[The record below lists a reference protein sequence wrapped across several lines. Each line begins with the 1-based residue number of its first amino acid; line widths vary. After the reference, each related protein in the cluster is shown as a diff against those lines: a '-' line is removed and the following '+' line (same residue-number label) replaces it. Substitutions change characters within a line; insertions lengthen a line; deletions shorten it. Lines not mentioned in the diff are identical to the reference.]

1 MDKKYRIGIDLRD
14 LKKARTGTYTYLN
27 EIVKSFSK
35 MQNTDTEIILLNYP
49 FNVYTGKNYLLKIAE
64 HLLFFIWKQLA
75 LPLLCIHYKCNVLF
89 CTDYFLPLIKF
100 KTKYYSV
107 FHDCFF
113 FDHPQYY
120 NPIWL
125 ASFKTIGIGAAK
137 KADGII
143 VPSVYVKNRLSAI
156 KPSLQ
161 NKITVVYEGHADFSS
176 LNEQPLSATEWNL
189 ISGFINNRKYI
200 LYVGTLDKRKNL
212 ERLIQAFQKVLNTN
226 HQACLVIAG
235 SSPAYKGSD
244 QSKQLKK
251 ILQEKQLQ
259 HSILLTGRVQ
269 QLTLKKLYENASLLV
284 QPSTDEGFGLPIVEA
299 MHFELPFAAA
309 NNTAMP
315 EIGGNAGMYFDPY
328 NIDAMANAITA
339 LLENNTLKKELIQN
353 ANGIKERYNWD
364 LAARQIM
371 DIFMSK

>member
-1 MDKKYRIGIDLRD
+1 MEKKYRIGIDVRD
-14 LKKARTGTYTYLN
+14 LKKAKTGTYTYLN
-27 EIVKSFSK
+27 EITKSFRK
-35 MQNTDTEIILLNYP
+35 MQNKDTEIILLNCP
-49 FNVYTGKNYLLKIAE
+49 FQVYTGKNYLLKIVE
-64 HLLFFIWKQLA
+64 HILFFIWKQLA
-75 LPLLCIHYKCNVLF
+75 LPLLCIHHKCNVLL
-89 CTDYFLPLIKF
+89 CTDYFLPLIRF
-100 KTKYYSV
+100 KTKYYTV

-113 FDHPQYY
+113 FDHPEYY

-125 ASFKTIGIGAAK
+125 ASFKTLGIWAAK

-143 VPSVYVKNRLSAI
+143 VPSAYVKNRLATI

-176 LNEQPLSATEWNL
+176 LNEQPLTETEWNL
-189 ISGFINNRKYI
+189 ICGFINNRKYI

-212 ERLIQAFQKVLNTN
+212 EKLIQAFEKVMHCNNQT
-226 HQACLVIAG
+226 CLVIAG

-251 ILQEKQLQ
+251 ILKEKQLQ

-269 QLTLKKLYENASLLV
+269 QLTLKKLYEHASLLA

-299 MHFELPFAAA
+299 IHFGLPFAAA

-315 EIGGNAGMYFDPY
+315 EIGGDGGVYFDPY
-328 NIDAMANAITA
+328 NTDAMADAITS
-339 LLENNTLKKELIQN
+339 LLENNTLKKDLIQN
-353 ANGIKERYNWD
+353 AKELKERYNWD

>member
-1 MDKKYRIGIDLRD
+1 MEKKYRIGIDVRD

-35 MQNTDTEIILLNYP
+35 MQNDDTEIILLNYP

-64 HLLFFIWKQLA
+64 HLLFFTWKQLA
-75 LPLLCIHYKCNVLF
+75 LPLLCIHHKCNVLL

-100 KTKYYSV
+100 KTKYYCV

-143 VPSVYVKNRLSAI
+143 VPSVYVKNRLAAI
-156 KPSLQ
+156 KPLVQ

-176 LNEQPLSATEWNL
+176 LNEQPLTETEWNL
-189 ISGFINNRKYI
+189 ICGFIKNRKYI

-212 ERLIQAFQKVLNTN
+212 ERLIQAFEKVMHSNEQT
-226 HQACLVIAG
+226 CLVIAG

-244 QSKQLKK
+244 QSKKLKK
-251 ILQEKQLQ
+251 ILHEKQLQ
-259 HSILLTGRVQ
+259 HSIILTGRVQ
-269 QLTLKKLYENASLLV
+269 QFTLKKLYEHASLLV

-299 MHFELPFAAA
+299 MHFGLPFTAA

-315 EIGGNAGMYFDPY
+315 EIGGDAGVYFDPY
-328 NIDAMANAITA
+328 NTDAMADAITS
-339 LLENNTLKKELIQN
+339 LLENNTLKKDLIQN
-353 ANGIKERYNWD
+353 ANEIQERYNWD